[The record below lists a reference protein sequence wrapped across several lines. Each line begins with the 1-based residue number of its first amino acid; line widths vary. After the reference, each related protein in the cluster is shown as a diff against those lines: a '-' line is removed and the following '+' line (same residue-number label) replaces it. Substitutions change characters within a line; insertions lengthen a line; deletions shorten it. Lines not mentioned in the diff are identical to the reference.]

1 MAEELLE
8 AKQDLLDENEK
19 IPSFEGEEAA
29 QPILE
34 ARDLMNIFVKTIKAF
49 RIYPP
54 ENPSLIGFR
63 DLLFRRFQD
72 FLQKYH
78 SFAFQIGEY
87 EFTFQGRVLYENTD
101 LKTSL
106 AFLLYKDGLREI
118 RFMEGLAEW
127 EIQGLIDIV
136 KRVDHI
142 NQLEDDI
149 VTLLWEKDFLHISYL
164 ATDEYLEEVP
174 ILIPENVEQF
184 RKNLR
189 FEPLGHQVGVNFRD
203 EETGEEIDY
212 GALAQK
218 LGAPPPVATNRNV
231 YFLVPD
237 EIESL
242 RKEVEEEV
250 SPVFLFNITDILF
263 EILAM
268 EKRQEPY
275 QEVAGVLEKL
285 LDALITVGDFRRCHE
300 LLGRLQVALT
310 TQALEDWQEETLRN
324 LAEKAGD
331 PQRIERIGKLLEK
344 RDGVQV
350 EDAARYLKLLKPNS
364 IPSLMVVL
372 SELSNPKG
380 RRIICD
386 VLCEIGKDQIEL
398 ILPFLEDRRWYLVR
412 NVVYILGRIGKNKA
426 FPALQ
431 QSFRHPEARVRR
443 EAVQALG
450 LIGGANAFSQL
461 RKALLDP
468 DARVRS
474 LAALNLARV
483 GKKASIAILLR
494 VIQSKEFKKKDPG
507 EMKAFF
513 DAIGMAGSK
522 EAIPILEKLLFK
534 WVWVGKKGW
543 EGIRR
548 GAANSL
554 SLIGSREA
562 RKILESGR
570 NSRSAGIRKACLQAL
585 RRQSS

>member
-8 AKQDLLDENEK
+8 AKQDLGENGE
-19 IPSFEGEEAA
+19 IPSFEGEETT
-29 QPILE
+29 QPVLE

-72 FLQKYH
+72 FLKKYH
-78 SFAFQIGEY
+78 SFIFQIGEY
-87 EFTFQGRVLYENTD
+87 EFAFQGRVLYENTD

-127 EIQGLIDIV
+127 EIHELIDII

-164 ATDEYLEEVP
+164 ATDEYLEEIP

-203 EETGEEIDY
+203 EDTGEEVDY
-212 GALAQK
+212 AALAQK
-218 LGAPPPVATNRNV
+218 LGAPPPLATNRNV

-242 RKEVEEEV
+242 RREVEEEV
-250 SPVFLFNITDILF
+250 SPIFLFNITDILF

-275 QEVAGVLEKL
+275 QEAAGVLEKL
-285 LDALITVGDFRRCHE
+285 LDALITVGDFRRSSD
-300 LLGRLQVALT
+300 LLGRIRIALT
-310 TQALEDWQEETLRN
+310 TQDLEDWQEEILRN
-324 LAEKAGD
+324 LVEKAGD
-331 PQRIERIGKLLEK
+331 PQRIERLGKILEK
-344 RDGVQV
+344 RDGVQM
-350 EDAARYLKLLKPNS
+350 EDAARYLKLLKANS

-372 SELSNPKG
+372 GELSNPKG

-386 VLCEIGKDQIEL
+386 ALCEIGKDQIEV
-398 ILPFLEDRRWYLVR
+398 ISPFLEDRRWYLVR
-412 NVVYILGRIGKNKA
+412 NVAYILGRIGKDKA

-431 QSFRHPEARVRR
+431 KTFRHPEARVRR
-443 EAVQALG
+443 ETVQALG
-450 LIGGANAFSQL
+450 LIGGVSAFSQL
-461 RKALLDP
+461 RKFLLDP

-474 LAALNLARV
+474 LAALSLARV

-494 VIQSKEFKKKDPG
+494 MIQSKEFKKRDPG

-513 DAIGMAGSK
+513 DAIGMAGSQ

-534 WVWVGKKGW
+534 RVWFGQKGQD
-543 EGIRR
+543 GIRR
-548 GAANSL
+548 GAANAL

-562 RKILESGR
+562 RKILESGKTSR
-570 NSRSAGIRKACLQAL
+570 NTGIRKACLQAL